1 MKSVKSV
8 EREERKVAVILAEKD
23 DEVNM
28 AVFKG
33 GGLELTILISTKNL
47 KNGSMTQTDIHT

>member
-1 MKSVKSV
+1 
-8 EREERKVAVILAEKD
+8 VILAEKD